1 MGERPNL
8 ARVLADARPEQ
19 VVSGIAETAEA
30 GMRVRLQEQAVQ
42 RAAQQQAA
50 QEAAR
55 EASRRQSLA
64 SQRSGPRMRM

>member
-8 ARVLADARPEQ
+8 ARVLADARPER

-30 GMRVRLQEQAVQ
+30 GMRVRLQEQAQQ
-42 RAAQQQAA
+42 RAVQEAAA

-55 EASRRQSLA
+55 RQAQRQS
-64 SQRSGPRMRM
+64 QRQGPRMGM